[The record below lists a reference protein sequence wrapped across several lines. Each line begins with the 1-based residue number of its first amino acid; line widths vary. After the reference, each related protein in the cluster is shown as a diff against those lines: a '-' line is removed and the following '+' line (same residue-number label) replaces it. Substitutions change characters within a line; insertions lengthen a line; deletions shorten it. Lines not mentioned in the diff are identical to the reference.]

1 MSQLRRILLAIL
13 VVGGL
18 SALSLGAA
26 AAADYAIEEPTTAAH
41 AGGDEEGDG
50 LHVSDETL
58 ATSLFIPFCFVG
70 ATVVVV
76 YLGDSQSRASG
87 RRRDS
92 DAVVAYASVVTRAE
106 RKRTNC
112 NVRQS
117 VTVSRSGPSFAS
129 VTDPKSLIR

>member
-70 ATVVVV
+70 ATVVVFIWAIRN
-76 YLGDSQSRASG
+76 RA
-87 RRRDS
+87 RPEDDEIPMPWWR
-92 DAVVAYASVVTRAE
+92 TRQWYTRGTE
-106 RKRTNC
+106 E
-112 NVRQS
+112 
-117 VTVSRSGPSFAS
+117 
-129 VTDPKSLIR
+129 DEL